1 MDLNH
6 LNQMITRKASQK
18 LCTYAEAQGMIRRV
32 PKAPCQWCGES
43 AKRLAAQIV
52 SLRGIMS
59 AAEKQTEP
67 IAFACMISNSA
78 AIGNFLLRKEQI

>member
-1 MDLNH
+1 
-6 LNQMITRKASQK
+6 MITVKASQK
-18 LCTYAEAQGMIRRV
+18 LFAYAETRGMTRRV
-32 PKAPCQWCGES
+32 PNARCQWCGES

-67 IAFACMISNSA
+67 IAFACMISNGA
-78 AIGNFLLRKEQI
+78 AIADFLLRKDQI

>member
-1 MDLNH
+1 VDLNH

-67 IAFACMISNSA
+67 IAFACMISNGA
-78 AIGNFLLRKEQI
+78 AIGDFLLQKEQI